1 MRLWSQETEGSL
13 LRAWPCRQGHPTT
26 RVPLRPPGGSKSSW
40 AECRGP
46 PLLPSSSPYTSVS
59 LKLET
64 GTVSPL
70 TCHFYNRSIGCLNL
84 FLLFLTVPFATALIQ
99 VLIIWHQ
106 NFWEKCFD
114 EHITMSS
121 HLKGQT
127 GRGGLRLFRTFQK
140 AWLELMAGEVRG
152 RASHPASF
160 RQGFSLDSPLERS
173 PGALARGLASW

>member
-26 RVPLRPPGGSKSSW
+26 FVPLRPLGGSESSW

-46 PLLPSSSPYTSVS
+46 TLLPSSSPYTSVS

-64 GTVSPL
+64 GNVSPL
-70 TCHFYNRSIGCLNL
+70 TCHFYNRSTGCLNL
-84 FLLFLTVPFATALIQ
+84 FLPHCPFCHCLNSGAHNLASEFLGKVS
-99 VLIIWHQ
+99 
-106 NFWEKCFD
+106 FD

-127 GRGGLRLFRTFQK
+127 GRDGGY
-140 AWLELMAGEVRG
+140 VC
-152 RASHPASF
+152 S
-160 RQGFSLDSPLERS
+160 ERS
-173 PGALARGLASW
+173 RKHG